1 MYFCAVNETYLSILK
16 KAGETFIRLGVR
28 SVTMDD
34 LCREL
39 GISKKTL
46 YAHFEDKNA
55 LVLAVLKAHI
65 DFMERSATEVFNL
78 ESENPMAQF
87 IQFTECMAPQMQS
100 MHPALLHDLQK
111 YHQDAW
117 NLLEAHKSTFVF
129 ELIRQNLERGIKA
142 GYYRDT
148 INVPLVASFYT
159 SLADELL
166 GGKRYPNQ
174 PLTLSEIH
182 REMIH
187 YHLHGIASEK
197 GFEYLKKTAQKYQ

>member
-1 MYFCAVNETYLSILK
+1 MNETYLSILK

-55 LVLAVLKAHI
+55 LVFAVLKAHI
-65 DFMERSATEVFNL
+65 DFMEREATVVFNQ

-117 NLLEAHKSTFVF
+117 KLLENHKSTFVF
-129 ELIRQNLERGIKA
+129 ELIRQNLERGMKA
-142 GYYRDT
+142 GYYRDS

-166 GGKRYPNQ
+166 GGKRFPNQ
-174 PLTLSEIH
+174 PLTL
-182 REMIH
+182 
-187 YHLHGIASEK
+187 
-197 GFEYLKKTAQKYQ
+197 

>member
-1 MYFCAVNETYLSILK
+1 MNETYLTILK

-55 LVLAVLKAHI
+55 LVYAVLKAHI
-65 DFMERSATEVFNL
+65 DFMEKEATTVFNQ

-100 MHPALLHDLQK
+100 MHPALLHDLKK

-117 NLLEAHKSTFVF
+117 QLLENHKGTFVF
-129 ELIRQNLERGIKA
+129 ELIRQNLERGMKA
-142 GYYRDT
+142 GYYRDS

-166 GGKRYPNQ
+166 GGKRFPNQ

>member
-1 MYFCAVNETYLSILK
+1 MNETYLSILK

-55 LVLAVLKAHI
+55 LVFAVLKAHI
-65 DFMERSATEVFNL
+65 DFMEREATVVFNQ

-117 NLLEAHKSTFVF
+117 KLLENHKSTFVF
-129 ELIRQNLERGIKA
+129 ELIRQNLERGMKA
-142 GYYRDT
+142 GYYRDS
-148 INVPLVASFYT
+148 INVPLVASFYI

-166 GGKRYPNQ
+166 GGKRFPNQ

>member
-1 MYFCAVNETYLSILK
+1 MNETYLSILK

-55 LVLAVLKAHI
+55 LVFAVLKAHI
-65 DFMERSATEVFNL
+65 DFMEREATVVFNQ

-100 MHPALLHDLQK
+100 MHPALLYDLQK

-117 NLLEAHKSTFVF
+117 KLLENHKSTFVF
-129 ELIRQNLERGIKA
+129 ELIRQNLERGMKA
-142 GYYRDT
+142 GYYRDS
-148 INVPLVASFYT
+148 INVPLVASFYI

-166 GGKRYPNQ
+166 GGKRFPNQ

>member
-1 MYFCAVNETYLSILK
+1 VNETYLSILK

-65 DFMERSATEVFNL
+65 GFMEKEATQVFNQ

-117 NLLEAHKSTFVF
+117 KCLENHKATFVF

-142 GYYRDT
+142 GYYRDS

-166 GGKRYPNQ
+166 GGKRFPNQ

-197 GFEYLKKTAQKYQ
+197 GFEYLKKTAQKYL

>member
-1 MYFCAVNETYLSILK
+1 MNETYLSILK

-55 LVLAVLKAHI
+55 LVFAVLKAHI
-65 DFMERSATEVFNL
+65 DFMEREATVVFNQ

-117 NLLEAHKSTFVF
+117 KFLENHKSTFVF
-129 ELIRQNLERGIKA
+129 ELIRQNLERGMKA
-142 GYYRDT
+142 GYYRDS

-166 GGKRYPNQ
+166 GGKRFPNQ